1 MRRTMLH
8 VAVAATLLAPLVSM
22 AVYAHPTP
30 FKRTVD
36 SHQDSHAKHSQN
48 LGSQASPSASVAAI
62 QAAIGQLNTQSTQFV
77 STVQGLAQTSTTQSV
92 YQSVQP
98 IVQPLLNV
106 TQQLQAANTP
116 QETLAILQ
124 TLQSQIETI
133 REQIK
138 SMVHQ
143 VQKGPKN
150 AKRLNDQVT
159 TVERQVSQVDAR
171 AQKLLAKLG
180 QGGHSE
186 GAKGVLHDISQL
198 EAKMTRMLS
207 QDQSGSDS

>member
-1 MRRTMLH
+1 MRRTMIH

-36 SHQDSHAKHSQN
+36 SHQESRAKHSQDH
-48 LGSQASPSASVAAI
+48 GSQASSSVSASAI
-62 QAAIGQLNTQSTQFV
+62 QAAVTQLNTQSSQFV

-98 IVQPLLNV
+98 IVAPLVNV
-106 TQQLQAANTP
+106 TQQLQAASTP

-124 TLQSQIETI
+124 TLQSQIEKI
-133 REQIK
+133 REQVK
-138 SMVHQ
+138 SLVHQ

-150 AKRLNDQVT
+150 ANRLNHQVT

-171 AQKLLAKLG
+171 AQKLLANLG

-186 GAKGVLHDISQL
+186 GSKGVLHDISQL
-198 EAKMTRMLS
+198 EAKMTRWLS
-207 QDQSGSDS
+207 QDQSGSNS